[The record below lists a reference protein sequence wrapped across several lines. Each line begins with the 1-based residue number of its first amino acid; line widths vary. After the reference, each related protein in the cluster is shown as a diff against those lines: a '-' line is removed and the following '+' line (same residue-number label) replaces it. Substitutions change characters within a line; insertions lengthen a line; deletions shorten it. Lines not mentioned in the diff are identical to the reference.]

1 MGADHNRPA
10 PPTPPGVRRLL
21 VATVVPLF
29 VITVI
34 AAIVLWPRDGGPE
47 VDGGSPVPRYHGT
60 VTRVV
65 TEECPPQPGT
75 PEAGPDVADGPCG
88 TVTVRVEQG
97 PDAGQQVE
105 TPIPT
110 GPGAPTVAVDDRIV
124 LVKLTD
130 PADPTASAYNIAEH
144 QRGTPLVWLAV
155 VFALAIVAFGR
166 WRGVAALAGLAATFA
181 ILLTFVLPGIGAGGS
196 PLPIA
201 VVGSALI
208 MFVVLYL
215 THGVSAQTSVAVLGT
230 LGSLVLTGLLGTLAT
245 AATHLTGYGSEDA
258 TTLSMF
264 RGDVDLH
271 GLLLA
276 GIIIGSL
283 GVLDDVTV
291 TQAATVTE
299 LAHANPGLSRLQLYR
314 AATRVGR
321 AHIASTVNTIVLAY
335 AGASLPLLLLLTA
348 DSRPVTEIL
357 TSEFL
362 AQEIVRSA
370 VATLGLIAAVPLTTG
385 LAAVVT
391 AAGRT
396 AAGRTTAGRS
406 AAESAAAGRTRATR
420 SGPAGVGD
428 VPATRTPGSGR
439 RRPAERDLA
448 LEALGGGRA
457 AEGFPDDHAPTHPPA
472 GRPHREGGTETAW

>member
-1 MGADHNRPA
+1 MGADHTRPA
-10 PPTPPGVRRLL
+10 PPTPPGVRRVL

-29 VITVI
+29 VITLI
-34 AAIVLWPRDGGPE
+34 AAIILWPRDGGPE
-47 VDGGSPVPRYHGT
+47 TDGGAAVPRYHGT
-60 VTRVV
+60 VTRLV
-65 TEECPPQPGT
+65 TQECPPQPET
-75 PEAGPDVADGPCG
+75 PEGGAPEGPCG
-88 TVTVRVEQG
+88 TATVRVEQG
-97 PDAGQQVE
+97 PDAGQQIE
-105 TPIPT
+105 TPVPT
-110 GPGAPTVAVDDRIV
+110 GPGAPTVAVGDRIV
-124 LVKLTD
+124 LVELTD
-130 PADPTASAYNIAEH
+130 PEDPTVSAYNIAEH

-166 WRGVAALAGLAATFA
+166 WRGLAALAGLAASFA
-181 ILLTFVLPGIGAGGS
+181 ILLAFVLPGIGSGGS

-201 VVGSALI
+201 VVGAALI

-230 LGSLVLTGLLGTLAT
+230 LGSLVLTGLLGSLAT
-245 AATHLTGYGSEDA
+245 AATHLTGYGTEDA

-276 GIIIGSL
+276 GIVIGSL

-348 DSRPVTEIL
+348 DSRPVVEIL
-357 TSEFL
+357 TSEFM

-391 AAGRT
+391 
-396 AAGRTTAGRS
+396 TAGR
-406 AAESAAAGRTRATR
+406 ADRPAGHPGRPADAGGADGGE
-420 SGPAGVGD
+420 GPA
-428 VPATRTPGSGR
+428 ARAPGP
-439 RRPAERDLA
+439 RPAERGLA
-448 LEALGGGRA
+448 LEALGGGRP
-457 AEGFPDDHAPTHPPA
+457 GDPFPDGPTRPTDLPA
-472 GRPHREGGTETAW
+472 GRPHREGGTDIAW

>member
-1 MGADHNRPA
+1 MGADHTRPA
-10 PPTPPGVRRLL
+10 PSAPPGVRRLL

-34 AAIVLWPRDGGPE
+34 ATLVLWPRDTRESAGGG
-47 VDGGSPVPRYHGT
+47 DVPRYHGT

-65 TEECPPQPGT
+65 TEPCPPT
-75 PEAGPDVADGPCG
+75 PETPAGPGGSTGPCG
-88 TVTVRVEQG
+88 TVTVAAEQG
-97 PDAGQQVE
+97 PDAGRQVA
-105 TPIPT
+105 TPVPS
-110 GPGAPTVAVDDRIV
+110 GPGAPRVEVGDKVI
-124 LVKLTD
+124 LVELMD
-130 PADPTASAYNIAEH
+130 PADPAAKSYQIAEH

-155 VFALAIVAFGR
+155 LFAVAIVAFGR
-166 WRGVAALAGLAATFA
+166 WRGLAALGGLVASFA
-181 ILLTFVLPGIGAGGS
+181 VLLGFVLPGIGAGQP
-196 PLPIA
+196 PLLVAI
-201 VVGSALI
+201 VGAALI

-215 THGVSAQTSVAVLGT
+215 THGITAQTSVAVLGT
-230 LGSLVLTGLLGTLAT
+230 LGSLVLTGVLGTLAT
-245 AATHLTGYGSEDA
+245 AATHLTGFGSEDA

-264 RGDVDLH
+264 QREVDLH

-299 LAHANPGLSRLQLYR
+299 LAHANPGLSRTQLYR

-335 AGASLPLLLLLTA
+335 AGASLPLLLLLVA
-348 DSRPVTEIL
+348 DSRPVSQIL
-357 TSEFL
+357 TSEFM

-391 AAGRT
+391 
-396 AAGRTTAGRS
+396 TAGRRG
-406 AAESAAAGRTRATR
+406 AAPDGEPPATPR
-420 SGPAGVGD
+420 
-428 VPATRTPGSGR
+428 PATR
-439 RRPAERDLA
+439 DDA
-448 LEALGGGRA
+448 LEALGG
-457 AEGFPDDHAPTHPPA
+457 APVGWRGPQ
-472 GRPHREGGTETAW
+472 RSTESGW

>member
-1 MGADHNRPA
+1 MGADHTRPA
-10 PPTPPGVRRLL
+10 PSAPPGVRRIL

-29 VITVI
+29 VATLI
-34 AAIVLWPRDGGPE
+34 AALLLWPWDAPDAAPGTDP
-47 VDGGSPVPRYHGT
+47 PRHHGT

-65 TEECPPQPGT
+65 TEPCPPT
-75 PEAGPDVADGPCG
+75 PEAPEGAPGAAEGPCG
-88 TVTVRVEQG
+88 TVTVRVDDG

-105 TPIPT
+105 TPVPA
-110 GPGAPTVAVDDRIV
+110 GPGAPTVAVGDEIV
-124 LVKLTD
+124 LVQLTD
-130 PADPTASAYNIAEH
+130 PADPSASAYNIAEH
-144 QRGTPLVWLAV
+144 QRGKPLLWLV
-155 VFALAIVAFGR
+155 VLFAAAIVAFGR
-166 WRGVAALAGLAATFA
+166 WRGLAALAGLAASFA
-181 ILLTFVLPGIGAGGS
+181 ILLTFVLPGISAGS
-196 PLPIA
+196 PPLLVA
-201 VVGSALI
+201 VVGAALI

-215 THGVSAQTSVAVLGT
+215 THGVTAQTSVAVLGT
-230 LGSLVLTGLLGTLAT
+230 LGSLVLTGVLGTIAT
-245 AATHLTGYGSEDA
+245 AATHLTGFGSEDA

-264 RGDVDLH
+264 QADVDLH

-299 LAHANPGLSRLQLYR
+299 LAHANPGLSRMQLYR

-335 AGASLPLLLLLTA
+335 AGASLPVLLLLTA
-348 DSRPVTEIL
+348 DSRAVSQIL

-391 AAGRT
+391 
-396 AAGRTTAGRS
+396 TAGRRGG
-406 AAESAAAGRTRATR
+406 ESADRGAPPTP
-420 SGPAGVGD
+420 PA
-428 VPATRTPGSGR
+428 P
-439 RRPAERDLA
+439 RPAADRSEA
-448 LEALGGGRA
+448 LEALSGLRA
-457 AEGFPDDHAPTHPPA
+457 GNAPSAAPAAWPDRDGSTD
-472 GRPHREGGTETAW
+472 TAW

>member
-1 MGADHNRPA
+1 MGSDHSRSA
-10 PPTPPGVRRLL
+10 PPAPPGVRRIL

-29 VITVI
+29 VATVL
-34 AAIVLWPRDGGPE
+34 AAVVLWPRDGSPRA
-47 VDGGSPVPRYHGT
+47 GGEADVPRYHGT

-65 TEECPPQPGT
+65 TEPCPPAANPEGT
-75 PEAGPDVADGPCG
+75 SAAGDGPCG
-88 TVTVRVEQG
+88 TVDVRVEDG
-97 PDAGQQVE
+97 PSAGQQVQ
-105 TPIPT
+105 TPVPA
-110 GPGAPTVAVDDRIV
+110 GPGAPRVAVGDEVIMV
-124 LVKLTD
+124 ELTD
-130 PADPTASAYNIAEH
+130 PTDPAASSWNIAEH
-144 QRGTPLVWLAV
+144 QRGTPLLWLAV
-155 VFALAIVAFGR
+155 VFAAAIVAFGR
-166 WRGVAALAGLAATFA
+166 WRGLAALAGLAASFA
-181 ILLTFVLPGIGAGGS
+181 ILLTFVLPGIAAGGS
-196 PLPIA
+196 PLLVA
-201 VVGSALI
+201 VVGAALI

-215 THGVSAQTSVAVLGT
+215 THGVTAQTSVAVLGT
-230 LGSLVLTGLLGTLAT
+230 LGSLILTGVLATIAT
-245 AATHLTGYGSEDA
+245 AATHLTGFGSEEA

-264 RGDVDLH
+264 QGDVDLH

-299 LAHANPGLSRLQLYR
+299 LANANPGLTRLQLYR

-348 DSRPVTEIL
+348 DSRPIAQIL

-391 AAGRT
+391 AAGRSDAT
-396 AAGRTTAGRS
+396 PSADAPAPRPRPDRAEALAALGSPRTGRPD
-406 AAESAAAGRTRATR
+406 
-420 SGPAGVGD
+420 GPD
-428 VPATRTPGSGR
+428 QTRTP
-439 RRPAERDLA
+439 P
-448 LEALGGGRA
+448 
-457 AEGFPDDHAPTHPPA
+457 PPTATDPWPQSN
-472 GRPHREGGTETAW
+472 RSTDTAW